1 MHVSDGSYI
10 PVIDWEGQSPPC
22 VWTSRAVAR
31 KSSAQRRKYVGRDGD
46 GTGYVG
52 PRGLPLTVADLGGS
66 KCAGSKC
73 AREPPFG
80 FFNYS

>member
-1 MHVSDGSYI
+1 MD
-10 PVIDWEGQSPPC
+10 EQS
-22 VWTSRAVAR
+22 
-31 KSSAQRRKYVGRDGD
+31 SSKEELSTEKEVGRDGD
-46 GTGYVG
+46 GSGYVG

-80 FFNYS
+80 FFNHKVFTIHHVSLCQLLLK